1 MKIVFKKWYLERK
14 AVFPFTAEIFVF
26 LEAEI
31 IEIFVK
37 KRKPA
42 GNRASKK
49 EMLTGMKIGISLKM
63 KVCHK

>member
-42 GNRASKK
+42 GKPGTQEGDADWDEDWDKF
-49 EMLTGMKIGISLKM
+49 EDEGMP
-63 KVCHK
+63 